1 MSAADQRPTVLTE
14 AQWPWLET
22 LFHEVFGHALDRDL
36 LRWKYGPGRGLAA
49 AVVDHSRPE
58 APRAVA
64 HCGLIVR
71 RALVFGRPTQVAQMA
86 DLMVAPDER
95 GRLLR
100 QGSPFAKAVS
110 FAFSHL
116 GTESNPGNPD
126 RVIYGFPSARS
137 MRLGE
142 HLDLVREVDQM
153 HELTW
158 TPQAGRL
165 PAPVGSDEGTLA
177 SMVDTLWRQMSRD
190 LRGALL
196 CVRDGRQF
204 VERYLRHPT
213 QKYHV
218 YLLRSPWLGVPQAVF
233 ALREADGRLELSDWV
248 GPLEHL
254 QSMLD
259 AARAVAAQ
267 RGGLMLATWMASGHL
282 PLLAKSAASSTL
294 LEFRIPCPADIPPE
308 QRERLRGHWWLTPG
322 DTDYR

>member
-1 MSAADQRPTVLTE
+1 VSASDQRPAVLHE
-14 AQWPWLET
+14 HQWPLLEA
-22 LFHEVFGHALDRDL
+22 LFLEVFKHPLDRDL

-49 AVVDHSRPE
+49 AVIDHVRSD

-71 RALVFGRPTQVAQMA
+71 RALVFGQPRQVAQMA

-95 GRLLR
+95 GRMLR
-100 QGSPFAKAVS
+100 QGSPFAKAVK

-116 GTESNPGNPD
+116 GTEANPGNPD

-158 TPQAGRL
+158 SPRPGPLPVRVTAGDRSL
-165 PAPVGSDEGTLA
+165 V
-177 SMVDTLWRQMSRD
+177 SMVDTLWRRMSSD
-190 LRGALL
+190 LSGRIL

-204 VERYLRHPT
+204 VERHFLHPT
-213 QKYHV
+213 QTYRV
-218 YLLRSPWLGVPQAVF
+218 YLVRSRWLGVPIAVF

-248 GPLEHL
+248 APLDSL
-254 QSMLD
+254 DAMLD

-267 RGGLMLATWMASGHL
+267 HGGSTLATWMSSGPL
-282 PLLAKSAASSTL
+282 PLLAGSADTCAS
-294 LEFRIPCPADIPPE
+294 LEFRIPCPADIPPD
-308 QRERLRGHWWLTPG
+308 QRDRLRGSWWLTPS